1 MCKKNLKKVFIKF
14 RFYTVKVMILFR
26 YRYYPVTVPLQSQR
40 YRPLLTVTDRFPPLP
55 NVTGVTERYM
65 RYRTLHALPNVTCV
79 TERYMRYK
87 RYRTF
92 QSVSSVTERYI
103 FYLTKNFK

>member
-1 MCKKNLKKVFIKF
+1 MCKKNLKKVFIRF

-26 YRYYPVTVPLQSQR
+26 YRYYPVTITTLPTITDR
-40 YRPLLTVTDRFPPLP
+40 YRPFP
-55 NVTGVTERYM
+55 TVTERY
-65 RYRTLHALPNVTCV
+65 R
-79 TERYMRYK
+79 